1 MSYKKIIP
9 LLLAAILAI
18 SLFSACGKAKT
29 GDGEP
34 TEVLVGVGA
43 DFSPISFYNDDKEL
57 DGFEYEL
64 LAAIDDRLPEYTFTY
79 KPSDFT
85 NILLSLESGKI
96 DAAAHL
102 FEYNI
107 ERGDKFLY
115 GTEGYI
121 HFDLYF
127 VSKTG
132 AEINSF
138 EDLAGKKLIAD
149 GNGSNSFYIANK
161 WNEEHGKPFEII
173 FEPTAPILIEDL
185 ESGVGDATLASVSQ
199 YDGWV
204 REYNADIQ
212 ISDAVVNES
221 GTFILFNKDT
231 GAELQAA
238 FDKALADLKTEGF
251 VAELSI
257 KWFDADVSV
266 KAK

>member
-1 MSYKKIIP
+1 MYNKKIIS
-9 LLLAAILAI
+9 LLLTAVLAI

-29 GDGEP
+29 EDGDAK
-34 TEVLVGVGA
+34 EVIIGLGA

-64 LAAIDDRLPEYTFTY
+64 LAEIDSRLPEYVFTY

-102 FEYNI
+102 FEFNI
-107 ERGDKFLY
+107 ERDNKYLY
-115 GTEGYI
+115 GTEGYM

-127 VSKTG
+127 ISKTG
-132 AEINSF
+132 NPINSY
-138 EDLAGKKLIAD
+138 EDLTGKKLIVESNA
-149 GNGSNSFYIANK
+149 GNAFYVANK

-173 FEPTAPILIEDL
+173 FEPTAPILIEDI
-185 ESGVGDATLASVSQ
+185 ESGVGAAALASSAQ

-204 REYNADIQ
+204 REYGADIQ
-212 ISDAVVNES
+212 LSDGVVNES
-221 GTFILFNKDT
+221 GTFILFNKQT

-238 FDKALADLKTEGF
+238 FDKVLADLKTEGF
-251 VAELSI
+251 VTELSL
-257 KWFDADVSV
+257 KWFGVDVSV